1 MSLLE
6 TIVVFINIY
15 NMLFAMEAFG
25 YVMKLGVQGGS
36 VLEINKSENR
46 PTNEYEV

>member
-15 NMLFAMEAFG
+15 NMLFAIEAFG
-25 YVMKLGVQGGS
+25 YLMNVGV
-36 VLEINKSENR
+36 SEGDTYNFSKNY
-46 PTNEYEV
+46 PTNGKSK